1 MNFKFTNPISKKT
14 WEDRYKKNGETIEE
28 NFRRVAKFVATTPAE
43 EEDFFWVMSNGLF
56 YGGGR
61 TTSNAGI
68 GTRLTLNNCFCS
80 PRVEDNL
87 DDIFKKVHLGALTH
101 QRGGGIGYD
110 FSHIRP
116 AGTPTSNDAIA
127 SGPVSFM
134 DVFNAQTATIL
145 QGGRRGANMGILNIY
160 HPDIELF
167 IEAKASDANR
177 LNHFNLSVMV
187 DDAFMEAVENNQN
200 ITLHYPVYTDKGAIE
215 HNPENWK
222 MTKEVNA
229 KELWELI
236 IRKAYDNG
244 EPGVFF
250 YDNLN
255 KDNNLWYCESI
266 TTTNPCS
273 EYVSGIV
280 YDGELNSNMYGGA
293 CNLGSL
299 MIHNFVVRP
308 FENYAFIDCEKLRK
322 TIRIAVRFLDNII
335 DKNTYPSPVY
345 ENYQKE
351 FRTIGLGITGLA
363 DALAMMGLPY
373 DSQEGRDYVNSLM
386 EFISLCAFTASVDLA
401 EEKGC
406 FPAFKDDYLLGGYLR
421 KKSAKEIAWLEL
433 SKRIEEV
440 GIRNAK
446 IMSIAPTGT
455 MSLVFGN
462 NCSSGI
468 EPIFALEAKRRI
480 KMGGQAEENVK
491 EVILQDYAY
500 SLWKEKQAT
509 TDVDE
514 SVFTTALNISVED
527 HLKMLSVITKHVD
540 MSVSKTINVPE
551 EYTFEDTKN
560 IYTMAHK
567 LGIKGCTIFRPNA
580 LRPGII
586 SEAKKKEVEVE
597 KPKSEEA
604 IKCEVIYPERFDYIK
619 PISRKTLGTTHGNT
633 YCKKCACG
641 TLYITVNC
649 DDYGNLVETF
659 VESSKGGV
667 CKANTAA
674 VNRLASLAMRSG
686 VRIEE
691 IVDQLKGIDCNAC
704 KMAKMNGKDIDGLSC
719 PDIIAKVIQE
729 FYKDEEVLATPRL
742 GKQTAFIPEAKPT
755 MIEKVAT
762 APSSKIKCPECGEEI
777 IFEGGCVVCPSC
789 GWSKCG

>member
-1 MNFKFTNPISKKT
+1 MKFKFTNPISEKT
-14 WEDRYKKNGETIEE
+14 WKDRYKKNGESVEE
-28 NFRRVAKFVATTPAE
+28 NFHRVAKFIAFNEQE
-43 EEDFFWVMSNGLF
+43 EEDFFWVMANGLF

-68 GTRLTLNNCFCS
+68 GTKLTLNNCFCS
-80 PRVEDNL
+80 PKIEDNL
-87 DDIFKKVHLGALTH
+87 DDIFQKVHLGAITH

-116 AGTPTSNDAIA
+116 SGMPTSNDAIA

-160 HPDIELF
+160 HPDIVSF
-167 IEAKASDANR
+167 IEAKATDANR

-187 DDAFMEAVENNQN
+187 DDDFMKAVENDTN
-200 ITLHYPVYTDKGAIE
+200 IVLHFPVYTENGDIE
-215 HNPENWK
+215 NNPEKWIYWQNFS
-222 MTKEVNA
+222 A
-229 KELWELI
+229 RELWDLI

-244 EPGVFF
+244 EPGIFF

-255 KDNNLWYCESI
+255 KDNNLWYCEKI

-280 YDGELNSNMYGGA
+280 YGDNYESSQFGGA

-299 MIHNFVVRP
+299 MLHNFVEHP
-308 FENYAFIDCEKLRK
+308 FTEYASVNTDKLVK
-322 TIRIAVRFLDNII
+322 TIKIAVRFLDNII
-335 DKNTYPSPVY
+335 DKNTYPNKVY

-351 FRTIGLGITGLA
+351 FRTIGLGVTGLA
-363 DALAMMGLPY
+363 DMLVMLGMRY
-373 DSQEGRDYVNSLM
+373 DSSEARDYVDSLM
-386 EFISLCAFTASVDLA
+386 DFISLSAFNASIELA

-406 FPAFKDDYLLGGYLR
+406 FPGFDEKYLDGGFLN
-421 KKSAKEIAWLEL
+421 KHCGGKNGFSWKEIK
-433 SKRIEEV
+433 SKIEQF

-446 IMSIAPTGT
+446 IMSVAPTGT

-468 EPIFALEAKRRI
+468 EPIFALEAKRKI
-480 KMGGQAEENVK
+480 KIGGQSEENIQ
-491 EVILQDYAY
+491 EVLLQDYAY
-500 SLWKEKQAT
+500 AKWKN
-509 TDVDE
+509 E
-514 SVFTTALNISVED
+514 SNNCVVEDTFATALNISVED
-527 HLKMLSVITKHVD
+527 HLKMLSVISKHVD

-551 EYTFEDTKN
+551 EYSFEDTKN

-580 LRPGII
+580 LRQGII
-586 SEAKKKEVEVE
+586 FDTKKEAKKVEEVKIE
-597 KPKSEEA
+597 KPELPQ
-604 IKCEVIYPERFDYIK
+604 ITFDSIS
-619 PISRKTLGTTHGNT
+619 PVSRKTLGTTHGDV

-641 TLYITVNC
+641 TLYITVAC
-649 DDYGNLVETF
+649 DDEGNLVETF

-686 VRIEE
+686 VKISE
-691 IVDQLKGIDCNAC
+691 IIDQLSGIDCKACTNA
-704 KMAKMNGKDIDGLSC
+704 KNNGKQVDGLSC
-719 PDIIAKVIQE
+719 PDIIAKAIQE
-729 FYKDEEVLATPRL
+729 FYNNDEVLTTPRL
-742 GKQTAFIPEAKPT
+742 GKRTAFIPEVKPSP
-755 MIEKVAT
+755 IEEIVSTK
-762 APSSKIKCPECGEEI
+762 SNKIKCPDCGEEI
-777 IFEGGCVVCPSC
+777 IFEGGCVICPSC